1 MAPSISSSAAGDGPY
16 SPGLGMGQ
24 VGEYAGAVQR
34 EEGALSPT
42 IPSGRESPRPMFRAS
57 PSGGLGYVVNGIPK
71 KSQRPGLQRSY
82 SVDRRRSYFVCPP
95 CLLRSVLMEQSQGTD
110 TIAED
115 PASMDTQDA
124 DQGPRS
130 PASPGTAYFAAAE
143 ASRKRRSLVM
153 ARRQTMSPHES
164 SAESP
169 IGFGMVDSASGS
181 QSISDF
187 PSPMSESALTSPHK
201 SMPVQRKTLLL
212 LSRSRGVQTETEEL
226 VGELPRPIP
235 CRCQTE
241 PIQPSDVQSETSS
254 IHESVKGSA
263 TVGLLLDHLGKVLN
277 RLRDADIPTLN
288 KRLKKHNLP
297 GDVGHLSRSTMRAL
311 EAEVSDLR
319 NHFRG
324 LGGDN
329 ATLTRKEFTMLV
341 KLLREVFSDLVEL
354 QGVVNDVTV
363 DPSLAKK
370 LQKRAFRDEEEEAAR
385 AKQGTGLGWIA
396 APITKF
402 FVTPATEAENTPTES
417 PSRAGRTMDRG
428 RLQPAG
434 MKASKQLAS
443 TSATTT
449 HVSVEF
455 GGTGIVRKATHAGPS
470 TTTNVEERLPPS
482 PRDTMDEST
491 IQNHQARGAQ
501 TLRVPAAGTIKRS
514 KSRANRNE
522 LLGIFAGA
530 QRPASPAGGPW
541 QVVAGEPGS
550 GNTSTNTNPK
560 TIRAVSSGYFDKT
573 IKARAPDQ
581 RKRLPMAVDAVIDS
595 SADQLQGADPSC
607 ADQPIQP
614 ALLERQLRPR
624 GLSDSSIRSTF
635 MSHSNP
641 SHNMVTSSTVSTAAP
656 RQVAYGTTA
665 RPKIGG
671 GLFESLSNRL
681 YSFRGNTEISPV
693 NPPKEDQASPNSTPG
708 LDIPEVK
715 ILPSTPVPVG
725 KAVSVSP
732 SSSSSSSATPA
743 PPSGLLG
750 MLAGSLKDG
759 HEDSEDMSARFKR
772 ATVVP
777 RSLST
782 TRGGGSWE

>member
-1 MAPSISSSAAGDGPY
+1 
-16 SPGLGMGQ
+16 
-24 VGEYAGAVQR
+24 
-34 EEGALSPT
+34 
-42 IPSGRESPRPMFRAS
+42 
-57 PSGGLGYVVNGIPK
+57 
-71 KSQRPGLQRSY
+71 
-82 SVDRRRSYFVCPP
+82 
-95 CLLRSVLMEQSQGTD
+95 
-110 TIAED
+110 
-115 PASMDTQDA
+115 
-124 DQGPRS
+124 
-130 PASPGTAYFAAAE
+130 
-143 ASRKRRSLVM
+143 M

-169 IGFGMVDSASGS
+169 MGFGMVDSASGS
-181 QSISDF
+181 QSITDF
-187 PSPMSESALTSPHK
+187 PSPLSESALTSPNR

-212 LSRSRGVQTETEEL
+212 LSRSRGVQTDTEEL
-226 VGELPRPIP
+226 MGELPR
-235 CRCQTE
+235 CNCQRTE
-241 PIQPSDVQSETSS
+241 PPIQPSDIQSETSS

-263 TVGLLLDHLGKVLN
+263 TIGLLIDHLGKVLN

-311 EAEVSDLR
+311 EAEVGDLR

-341 KLLREVFSDLVEL
+341 KLLKEVFSDLVEL

-402 FVTPATEAENTPTES
+402 FVTPATEAESAPTES

-455 GGTGIVRKATHAGPS
+455 GGTGMTRKATHAGPS
-470 TTTNVEERLPPS
+470 TATNVQERLPPS
-482 PRDTMDEST
+482 PRETMDEATMPDQQSV
-491 IQNHQARGAQ
+491 GGGQ
-501 TLRVPAAGTIKRS
+501 TLRVPQAGTIKRS

-530 QRPASPAGGPW
+530 QRPVSPAGGPW

-550 GNTSTNTNPK
+550 GNTPAPSANPK

-607 ADQPIQP
+607 ADEPFQP

-624 GLSDSSIRSTF
+624 GLSDSSIRSTYQ
-635 MSHSNP
+635 SHANP
-641 SHNMVTSSTVSTAAP
+641 GQGMVTTASISTGPAP
-656 RQVAYGTTA
+656 RQVAYGTTVS
-665 RPKIGG
+665 RPKTSGG
-671 GLFESLSNRL
+671 GGIFETLSNRL
-681 YSFRGNTEISPV
+681 YSFRATTNDVSPV
-693 NPPKEDQASPNSTPG
+693 NPPKDEDRGSANTTPG

-715 ILPSTPVPVG
+715 ILPSTPLPVG
-725 KAVSVSP
+725 TKPIAVSP
-732 SSSSSSSATPA
+732 SSSSSAARTATATPA
-743 PPSGLLG
+743 TGLFG

-759 HEDSEDMSARFKR
+759 PDDSEDMGARFKR
-772 ATVVP
+772 QAVVP

-782 TRGGGSWE
+782 SRGGGSWE

>member
-1 MAPSISSSAAGDGPY
+1 
-16 SPGLGMGQ
+16 
-24 VGEYAGAVQR
+24 
-34 EEGALSPT
+34 
-42 IPSGRESPRPMFRAS
+42 
-57 PSGGLGYVVNGIPK
+57 
-71 KSQRPGLQRSY
+71 
-82 SVDRRRSYFVCPP
+82 
-95 CLLRSVLMEQSQGTD
+95 
-110 TIAED
+110 
-115 PASMDTQDA
+115 MDTQDA
-124 DQGPRS
+124 DQRPRS
-130 PASPGTAYFAAAE
+130 PASPGTAYFVAAE

-153 ARRQTMSPHES
+153 ARRQTMSPHET

-169 IGFGMVDSASGS
+169 MGFGGMVDSGSGS
-181 QSISDF
+181 HSITDF

-212 LSRSRGVQTETEEL
+212 LSRSRGIQTEPEEL
-226 VGELPRPIP
+226 VGVMPGRLP
-235 CRCQTE
+235 CACQVRE
-241 PIQPSDVQSETSS
+241 PPIQPSDLQSETSS
-254 IHESVKGSA
+254 IHESVKGNA
-263 TVGLLLDHLGKVLN
+263 TIGLLIDHLGKVLN

-324 LGGDN
+324 LGGEN

-402 FVTPATEAENTPTES
+402 FVTPATEAEHAPTES
-417 PSRAGRTMDRG
+417 PSRSGRTMDRG

-434 MKASKQLAS
+434 MKASKQSAS
-443 TSATTT
+443 TGATTT

-470 TTTNVEERLPPS
+470 TTSNVEERLPPS
-482 PRDTMDEST
+482 PRDTMDAPT
-491 IQNHQARGAQ
+491 MQDQQPKGAQ

-530 QRPASPAGGPW
+530 QRPATPAGGPW

-550 GNTSTNTNPK
+550 GNIPSQNPK

-573 IKARAPDQ
+573 IKARVPDQ

-607 ADQPIQP
+607 ADEPIQP

-624 GLSDSSIRSTF
+624 GLSDSSIRSTY
-635 MSHSNP
+635 MSHANP
-641 SHNMVTSSTVSTAAP
+641 SHNMVTESRISAGPAP

-665 RPKIGG
+665 SRPKPSGG
-671 GLFESLSNRL
+671 GIFESLSNRL
-681 YSFRGNTEISPV
+681 YSFRGNTDISPV
-693 NPPKEDQASPNSTPG
+693 NPPKDEPGSANTTPG
-708 LDIPEVK
+708 LDVPEVK
-715 ILPSTPVPVG
+715 ILPSTPLPVG
-725 KAVSVSP
+725 TKPISVSP
-732 SSSSSSSATPA
+732 SSSSSSAIPA
-743 PPSGLLG
+743 PSGGLFG
-750 MLAGSLKDG
+750 MFAGSLKDG
-759 HEDSEDMSARFKR
+759 PDDDEDMSARVKR